1 MIDLVNLLATGIIA
15 FFDNKDKKELQRK
28 IEKNKK
34 ERDQALAIANKRTA
48 ERDHA
53 IAIANKRTVERD
65 HAIKKA
71 KKSEGLPFSVWWN
84 CLCSLFSNRWLYP
97 YGRYSTLKSYTVLKR

>member
-71 KKSEGLPFSVWWN
+71 KRAKVYFLVFGGIACVLCFLIGGYIPMAGILP
-84 CLCSLFSNRWLYP
+84 
-97 YGRYSTLKSYTVLKR
+97 